1 VRDRVGEQFT
11 HHRRGESKRALT
23 IVLGII
29 TAFFVVEALGGY
41 FTHSLALLADAGHL
55 LTDVGA
61 LALALFAFR
70 IAERPATPRRTYG
83 NLRVEIVAAL
93 VNGVTLL
100 VVAVYIG
107 YEAFRR
113 FVAPPE
119 VLSLPMLLVA
129 ITGFAGQSISA
140 FVLRRSSQE
149 NLNVHAAFIHV
160 ATDAVQS
167 LGVVAAGAFMLAFRW
182 YLADPIISMVIAVLI
197 TWTGLRITW
206 ASLHVL
212 MEGAPSGI
220 DASVLRRAMEGVSGV
235 KEVHDLHIWTIT
247 SGYNA
252 LSAHVLLEREL
263 SMEDAQSVL
272 SALHAIASGD
282 YGIQHVTIQIEARPP
297 EWPDGRH
304 PRP

>member
-1 VRDRVGEQFT
+1 
-11 HHRRGESKRALT
+11 
-23 IVLGII
+23 
-29 TAFFVVEALGGY
+29 
-41 FTHSLALLADAGHL
+41 
-55 LTDVGA
+55 
-61 LALALFAFR
+61 
-70 IAERPATPRRTYG
+70 
-83 NLRVEIVAAL
+83 VEIVAAL